1 MQMNCKLSSIYYSPI
16 KSLSFVNKPSC
27 EIKKGIG
34 IINDRIFALS
44 RNLELDQAKIIEKE
58 AHKRK
63 LINFLTLKNTPVLNK
78 YNFSYK
84 ENKLILIK
92 GGKELIKIE
101 LKDASLLIEKLM
113 KLEDTLKGPT
123 FLLMNKQIPFFD
135 TTNSN
140 NISNTIS
147 LINLKSI
154 EDFEKKINHKV
165 EFERFRANF
174 YVEGIKAW
182 DECNWIGRQIKINNT
197 SFEVIK
203 SIPRCSATNLQPYND
218 VSDINLPSLLKKE
231 YGNIDMGI
239 YLRPLNDGMVNIGEK
254 VNLI

>member
-1 MQMNCKLSSIYYSPI
+1 M
-16 KSLSFVNKPSC
+16 PSC

-34 IINDRIFALS
+34 VLNDRIFALS
-44 RNLELDQAKIIEKE
+44 RNLKIDQAKIIEKE
-58 AHKRK
+58 ANKRK

-78 YNFSYK
+78 YNFFYK
-84 ENKLILIK
+84 ENKLTLIK

-101 LKDASLLIEKLM
+101 PKDSTLLIEKLM
-113 KLEDTLKGPT
+113 KLESTLKGPV

-174 YVEGIKAW
+174 YIEGVDAW
-182 DECNWIGRQIKINNT
+182 DECNWIGKQIKINNI

-203 SIPRCSATNLQPYND
+203 NIPRCSATNLQPH
-218 VSDINLPSLLKKE
+218 SDISDFNLPSLLKKE
-231 YGNIDMGI
+231 YGNINMGV
-239 YLRPLNDGMVNIGEK
+239 YLRPLNDGMINVGEK
-254 VNLI
+254 ISLI